1 MASGLPPVA
10 APFVAKILAQAGSD
24 LASISG
30 LTADAIAFADA
41 WRVAT
46 AAKTTV
52 EVEAQLYRLGTLH
65 SPAGVIGKPR
75 AAKRD
80 DIDLLIVGAGLP
92 ALISLG
98 GGSTLRRRCCGARR
112 GHPAQPGSDRPTMP
126 SSLISPC
133 PSCPPTGG
141 RT

>member
-1 MASGLPPVA
+1 MLTVAYAHACQGQWSSGLPPVA

-80 DIDLLIVGAGLP
+80 DIDLLTDWFDQFHVETFGFAF
-92 ALISLG
+92 AL
-98 GGSTLRRRCCGARR
+98 
-112 GHPAQPGSDRPTMP
+112 
-126 SSLISPC
+126 
-133 PSCPPTGG
+133 
-141 RT
+141 